1 MRKYR
6 FRTAYRWLHGTL
18 GLISGLVVFIL
29 GITGFLYSFEKEIQ
43 EYTQPFRFY
52 DVPLELTK
60 GDELLPSQ
68 LMEIAQRELP
78 KHEIHS
84 IKYVKWQPEVNLENQ
99 MSKQRAAEVI
109 FYHSSE
115 DSTYYYKIFLNPRS
129 GEVFQVHN
137 MLDGFFAWVLR
148 GHFYLWLPSEI
159 GKLIV
164 ATATLLFFILIF
176 LGLILW
182 FPKRWT
188 KIKSWKQRLTT
199 QWSQKTRWRR
209 KNFDLHGLIGF
220 YSLLGALVLSIT
232 GLYYGFNWWAMLY
245 YKSLGGKKEVIFEE
259 PLAKKNSRKQSDSIS
274 KLYLEFKRNNPK
286 SDNISNATTTLRAL
300 PTKKEISLEPTAL
313 DRIYGK
319 YKSRLDTGI
328 DVMMEIHPQKDSN
341 KCVEVSFNSSY
352 YTYGGSE
359 YEFVD
364 PTTLELQPVQ
374 AIYGS
379 RKGRS
384 FADKMMLWNYDI
396 HTGGILGWWGKL
408 LMAIFSLMIATL
420 PITGVLMWWGRRN
433 K

>member
-1 MRKYR
+1 M
-6 FRTAYRWLHGTL
+6 HGTL

-43 EYTQPFRFY
+43 EFTQPFRYY
-52 DVPLELTK
+52 DIPLELTK

-68 LMEIAQRELP
+68 LMEIAQLELP

-84 IKYVKWQPEVNLENQ
+84 IKYVKWQPTANLTNQ
-99 MSKQRAAEVI
+99 NCQQRAAEVI

-115 DSTYYYKIFLNPRS
+115 DSTYYYKVFLNPRS
-129 GEVFQVHN
+129 GEVLQVHN
-137 MLDGFFAWVLR
+137 MLEGFFAWVLR

-188 KIKSWKQRLTT
+188 KIKSWKQRMSI

-220 YSLLGALVLSIT
+220 YSLLGALILSIT

-245 YKSLGGKKEVIFEE
+245 YKSLGGKKEVFFEE
-259 PLAKKNSRKQSDSIS
+259 PLAKKMDIKQAESVN
-274 KLYLEFKRNNPK
+274 KLDFELRNNNPEV
-286 SDNISNATTTLRAL
+286 DNIQNATL
-300 PTKKEISLEPTAL
+300 PSNPLDSSNDVISESTIL
-313 DRIYGK
+313 DRIYGR
-319 YKSRLDTGI
+319 YKSRLDNGI
-328 DVMMEIHPQKDSN
+328 EVMMEIHPQKDTN
-341 KCVEVSFNSSY
+341 KCVEVSFNSSF

-359 YEFVD
+359 YVFVD
-364 PTTLELQPVQ
+364 PKTLESQPVN

-420 PITGVLMWWGRRN
+420 PITGFLMWWGRRN

>member
-1 MRKYR
+1 M
-6 FRTAYRWLHGTL
+6 L

-52 DVPLELTK
+52 EVPSALTE
-60 GDELLPSQ
+60 GEELLPSQ

-84 IKYVKWQPEVNLENQ
+84 IKYVKWQPEVDLETQ

-115 DSTYYYKIFLNPRS
+115 DSTYYYKVFLNPRS
-129 GEVFQVHN
+129 GEVLQVYN
-137 MLDGFFAWVLR
+137 MLEGFFAWVLR
-148 GHFYLWLPSEI
+148 GHFYLWLPTEI

-245 YKSLGGKKEVIFEE
+245 YKTLGGKKEVFFEE
-259 PLAKKNSRKQSDSIS
+259 PSVNNLNKIQADS
-274 KLYLEFKRNNPK
+274 LNRLDFELRNNSPEVNN
-286 SDNISNATTTLRAL
+286 SQNAPQLSIEVPSNKDMNR
-300 PTKKEISLEPTAL
+300 ESIVV

-319 YKSRLDTGI
+319 YKSRLNTSI
-328 DVMMEIHPQKDSN
+328 DVMMEIHPQKDSS
-341 KCVEVSFNSSY
+341 KCVEVSFNPSY

-359 YEFVD
+359 YVFVD
-364 PTTLELQPVQ
+364 PITLESQPVN

-396 HTGGILGWWGKL
+396 HTGGIWGWWGKL